1 MKIKFKLFVSLA
13 ILLTLAL
20 LAFTGCKPEE
30 RNYNLDGIGS
40 VVISDAMEDVL
51 SSCVVVE
58 VVPGNFTFYYSMGV
72 AISED
77 KIIVPRQTI
86 PLNKLNLPEINYY
99 KGRVY
104 NTKGRFDFVYKTEDN
119 NFARNNDY
127 GFNVLTL
134 KDKNSVK
141 LKPVK
146 FAQNN
151 DTTDIIKLGQMIF
164 GVEVIVPDSRVYNK
178 NSSVDIPTQE
188 YYKAI
193 PVLVSSKSMMTG
205 ADIMS
210 NHPNGIPDEMIAAS
224 FTTQGY
230 FNKSDYDTYV
240 TGVDLKHGFEA
251 IDKNENYVLTNNM
264 LFNTAGEF
272 VGINYLRR
280 VDGTDSNEHIVAGIG
295 YAVRSSN
302 IKAVLQ
308 SKQII

>member
-1 MKIKFKLFVSLA
+1 
-13 ILLTLAL
+13 
-20 LAFTGCKPEE
+20 
-30 RNYNLDGIGS
+30 
-40 VVISDAMEDVL
+40 
-51 SSCVVVE
+51 
-58 VVPGNFTFYYSMGV
+58 
-72 AISED
+72 
-77 KIIVPRQTI
+77 
-86 PLNKLNLPEINYY
+86 
-99 KGRVY
+99 
-104 NTKGRFDFVYKTEDN
+104 
-119 NFARNNDY
+119 
-127 GFNVLTL
+127 
-134 KDKNSVK
+134 
-141 LKPVK
+141 
-146 FAQNN
+146 
-151 DTTDIIKLGQMIF
+151 MIF
-164 GVEVIVPDSRVYNK
+164 GVEVIVPDSRVYS
-178 NSSVDIPTQE
+178 NSSSLDIPTAE
-188 YYKAI
+188 YFKTI

-205 ADIMS
+205 VDIMS
-210 NHPNGIPDEMIAAS
+210 NHPNGIPAEMMAAS